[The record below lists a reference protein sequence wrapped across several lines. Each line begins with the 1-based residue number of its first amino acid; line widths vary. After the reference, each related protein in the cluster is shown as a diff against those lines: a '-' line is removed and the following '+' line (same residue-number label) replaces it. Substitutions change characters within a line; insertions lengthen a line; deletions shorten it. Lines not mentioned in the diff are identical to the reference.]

1 MEIRVREIFGLT
13 HLKFLVK
20 WWMGLALA
28 FTWNSPSDVR
38 EKQEREKEERRKAL
52 QIKYRATKPNAILEK
67 QSDMMKCHEWK
78 DDA

>member
-38 EKQEREKEERRKAL
+38 GKQEREKEERRENSPHK
-52 QIKYRATKPNAILEK
+52 I
-67 QSDMMKCHEWK
+67 
-78 DDA
+78 